1 VRKPEIQQIILIG
14 AGKLAWHLGTSLI
27 ENGLKVTQVFN
38 RTPARGEKLASHL
51 GSMYIDSLDKINRD
65 ADIYIIAVSDNG
77 IGEVVAGLEI
87 DDNLVV
93 HTSGAVDLGA
103 LKAKFKSCGVFYPLQ
118 TFSYTQT
125 VDFTRIPVCIE
136 ANTPEAMKMLLCLAN
151 KLSGTVVHIDS
162 IQRKHLH
169 LAAVF
174 ACNFPNFMYVIA
186 ENILTDS
193 QLSPELLLPLIHQ
206 TNQILTKSDFF
217 SRQTGP
223 AVRGDMEVIA
233 RHQELLLKNQDYLE
247 IYNIITQNIIHY
259 KSKHG
264 EL

>member
-1 VRKPEIQQIILIG
+1 
-14 AGKLAWHLGTSLI
+14 
-27 ENGLKVTQVFN
+27 
-38 RTPARGEKLASHL
+38 
-51 GSMYIDSLDKINRD
+51 
-65 ADIYIIAVSDNG
+65 
-77 IGEVVAGLEI
+77 
-87 DDNLVV
+87 
-93 HTSGAVDLGA
+93 
-103 LKAKFKSCGVFYPLQ
+103 
-118 TFSYTQT
+118 
-125 VDFTRIPVCIE
+125 
-136 ANTPEAMKMLLCLAN
+136 
-151 KLSGTVVHIDS
+151 
-162 IQRKHLH
+162 
-169 LAAVF
+169 
-174 ACNFPNFMYVIA
+174 MYVIA